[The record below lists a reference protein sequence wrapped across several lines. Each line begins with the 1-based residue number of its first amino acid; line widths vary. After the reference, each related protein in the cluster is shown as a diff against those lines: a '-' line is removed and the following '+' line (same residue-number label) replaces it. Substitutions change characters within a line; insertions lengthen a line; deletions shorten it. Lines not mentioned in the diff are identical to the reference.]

1 MKPKEKSTRAEI
13 ETAKAKFTGQKY
25 EFKKVGLA
33 YVITLD
39 GLQVDKQGVPSEKP
53 HFYNSLQSVTYST
66 DWLNKYK

>member
-1 MKPKEKSTRAEI
+1 MKNNKSTRAEI
-13 ETAKAKFTGQKY
+13 ETAKAKFIGKKY

-39 GLQVDKQGVPSEKP
+39 GMQVDKQGVPSENP

>member
-1 MKPKEKSTRAEI
+1 MKNNKSTRAEI

-39 GLQVDKQGVPSEKP
+39 GKPVDKEGLPSEKP
-53 HFYNSLQSVTYST
+53 HYYNSLQSVTYST